1 MYFTLDLYFISHT
14 KKPITNKNSMSY
26 EQTKVVFCLEAS
38 SSGSP
43 EKEHSMAERFLVSI
57 DINNLPSSGDNGLVL
72 KTISYLH
79 RVQITATPE
88 TLQNVIAFIRENFD
102 HCIIYCDCTAL
113 ESSNDILSL
122 LNNGVA
128 KVFVASWQMEAL
140 VEDHLLVGQDLSRL
154 VVSFDRSIFDGEPE
168 EMASSILSSVKAVI
182 PDTPIGIRIQGV
194 HDWKLLDAMK
204 RMSMTK
210 YYPGRFV
217 TLAYNIQSDYIRAAK
232 DGHVAI
238 IPASELTADPKKY
251 PDLLPAHVLITSA
264 IRSDRPDGLYPTLVT
279 NENGITLGLVYS
291 NEESIEVALQ
301 TGRGV
306 YHSRRHGLWFK
317 GQESG
322 HTQELV
328 NILMDCDADAL
339 QFNVRQSG
347 EGIVTGSLLIP
358 ISLITDTR

>member
-1 MYFTLDLYFISHT
+1 
-14 KKPITNKNSMSY
+14 
-26 EQTKVVFCLEAS
+26 
-38 SSGSP
+38 
-43 EKEHSMAERFLVSI
+43 MAERFLVSI
-57 DINNLPSSGDNGLVL
+57 DIKNFPSFGDKGLGL

-79 RVQITATPE
+79 RVHITATPE
-88 TLQNVIAFIRENFD
+88 TLQNAIAFIRENFD
-102 HCIIYCDCTAL
+102 QCIIYCDCTAL
-113 ESSNDILSL
+113 ESLHDILSL

-140 VEDHLLVGQDLSRL
+140 VEDHLLVGQDLGRL
-154 VVSFDRSIFDGEPE
+154 VVSFDSSIFHGQPE
-168 EMASSILSSVKAVI
+168 ETASSILSSIETVI
-182 PDTPIGIRIQGV
+182 PDTPIGIQIQGV

-204 RMSMTK
+204 RMSLTK
-210 YYPGRFV
+210 YYPSRFV
-217 TLAYNIQSDYIRAAK
+217 TLAYNIQNDYIRAAK

-264 IRSDRPDGLYPTLVT
+264 ICSDRSDGLYPTLVT

-291 NEESIEVALQ
+291 NVKSIEVALQ

-322 HTQELV
+322 NTQELI

-347 EGIVTGSLLIP
+347 EGIVTGLQLIP
-358 ISLITDTR
+358 ISLITDTI